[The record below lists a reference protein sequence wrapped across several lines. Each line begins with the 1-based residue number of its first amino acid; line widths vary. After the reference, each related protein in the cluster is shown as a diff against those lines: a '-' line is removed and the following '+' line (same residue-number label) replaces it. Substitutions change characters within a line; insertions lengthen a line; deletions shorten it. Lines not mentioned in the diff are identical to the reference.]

1 MITPASRAAKW
12 APDEPD
18 GCREH
23 VDALT
28 VQTDTFSIK
37 TDTDTAVE
45 TERQRSDEPNACG
58 YPADTSNAY
67 TDMHS
72 IESDVRTANKAARQR
87 SDEPNACG
95 NSTDAS
101 SVHTDTQDV
110 QTGALTPYAR
120 KTATPNPTFQWKWV
134 SLRGI
139 DIYIPLNVPI
149 NNSSRTFIFGRVEGG
164 EEQVTV
170 RAVDETAGN
179 DDGDRNGGDRNMNS
193 TTSIGNVDS
202 TQVEAVLLAVL
213 SWPPTNHAEHPYEPA
228 RRQHQ
233 RGKLKIKC
241 IKVSQARNGK
251 TTHLQ
256 HTHAMRPPEI
266 PSQHSNRVIGPIC
279 RRRSLKIE

>member
-1 MITPASRAAKW
+1 M
-12 APDEPD
+12 
-18 GCREH
+18 
-23 VDALT
+23 DALT
-28 VQTDTFSIK
+28 VQTDTYSIK
-37 TDTDTAVE
+37 TDTDTAADEAETVKTRPNDLKTQNSPVE

-72 IESDVRTANKAARQR
+72 IESDVRTAVNVPERIRTHRNHLKPPDSPNKAARQR

-110 QTGALTPYAR
+110 QTGTLTPADKAESVKTRQTDSKMQGSPYAR

-149 NNSSRTFIFGRVEGG
+149 NNSSRTFIFGQVEGG

-202 TQVEAVLLAVL
+202 TQVEAVLLA
-213 SWPPTNHAEHPYEPA
+213 TD
-228 RRQHQ
+228 
-233 RGKLKIKC
+233 
-241 IKVSQARNGK
+241 SQQ
-251 TTHLQ
+251 T
-256 HTHAMRPPEI
+256 
-266 PSQHSNRVIGPIC
+266 
-279 RRRSLKIE
+279 RSS